1 MRGDLEPAG
10 IEVGQ
15 VRTGKP
21 CPPSPQLGFARGQR
35 WEVRAHLRELERRG
49 DLEVLW
55 EQARDLGADHC
66 VPYVRL
72 RTLEQVRRRLVLRI
86 GGLVIIGGGAFA
98 SFLAAVW
105 DARQALAL
113 IAAGAFLLAG
123 SVVFLVN
130 VIGRALGIIR
140 D

>member
-1 MRGDLEPAG
+1 MDALRSGGCSVRGDLEPAG

-21 CPPSPQLGFARGQR
+21 CPPSTQLGLARGQR
-35 WEVRAHLRELERRG
+35 WEDRGHLRELERRG

-86 GGLVIIGGGAFA
+86 RGGPLHSGGG
-98 SFLAAVW
+98 V
-105 DARQALAL
+105 R
-113 IAAGAFLLAG
+113 G
-123 SVVFLVN
+123 
-130 VIGRALGIIR
+130 
-140 D
+140 